1 MTSAALASLVVTTFV
16 GGAMTLPGRAVEPAM
31 QEGDYIVVLADRT
44 DPTKMASEH
53 AQSHGARMMHI
64 YRHALRGYAAHL
76 SAEAVAEIAADP
88 RVAFVQPDGVVSTM
102 AQSQPSGIDRVDADL
117 SPTAGLDGVDTQVDV
132 DVAVLDTGVDLQHPD
147 LNISRRKD
155 CSTRERGVDDGN
167 GHGTHVAGIIGARDN
182 NIGVV
187 GVAPGARIWPIKVL
201 GADGSGPFSDVI
213 CGIDYVTGNAFK
225 IEVANMSL
233 GGSGLDLPCGGTE
246 PDALHEAI
254 CASVA
259 AGVTYVVAAGNSG
272 SDASRTVPAAYDEVI
287 TVSALADFDGKPGGV
302 GGPTCRFETDDTFA
316 EFSNY
321 GADIDL
327 IAPGLCILSTWANGG
342 YNTISGT
349 SMSSPH
355 VAGGAALYLANH
367 PSASP
372 AEVKSAL
379 QAAGSSDWNNV
390 DDPDGIKEPL
400 LNVAGF

>member
-1 MTSAALASLVVTTFV
+1 M
-16 GGAMTLPGRAVEPAM
+16 P
-31 QEGDYIVVLADRT
+31 EGDYIVVLADRT

-64 YRHALRGYAAHL
+64 YRHALSGYAAHL

-88 RVAFVQPDGVVSTM
+88 RVAFVQPDGVASTM
-102 AQSQPSGIDRVDADL
+102 AQSQPTGIDRVDADL

-155 CSTRERGVDDGN
+155 CSTRERGVDDGS
-167 GHGTHVAGIIGARDN
+167 GHGTHVAGIISARDN

-201 GADGSGPFSDVI
+201 GASGSGTWSDVI
-213 CGIDYVTGNAFK
+213 CGIDYVTGNASK

-233 GGSGLDLPCGGTE
+233 GGSGLDKPCGGTE

-259 AGVTYVVAAGNSG
+259 AGVTYVVAAGNLG
-272 SDASRTVPAAYDEVI
+272 ADAYRTVPASYDEVI
-287 TVSALADFDGKPGGV
+287 TVSALADFDGKPGGA
-302 GGPTCRFETDDTFA
+302 GGPTCAFETDDTFVQ
-316 EFSNY
+316 FSNH
-321 GADIDL
+321 GVDIDL
-327 IAPGLCILSTWANGG
+327 IAPGLCILSTWTNGG
-342 YNTISGT
+342 YNTLSGT
-349 SMSSPH
+349 SMASPH

-367 PSASP
+367 PGASP
-372 AEVKSAL
+372 AEVKAAL

>member
-1 MTSAALASLVVTTFV
+1 M
-16 GGAMTLPGRAVEPAM
+16 P
-31 QEGDYIVVLADRT
+31 EGDYIVVLKDRAD
-44 DPTKMASEH
+44 PMKMAAEH
-53 AQSHGARMMHI
+53 VQSHGARMMHI

-102 AQSQPSGIDRVDADL
+102 AQSQPTGIDRVDADL
-117 SPTAGLDGVDTQVDV
+117 SPTAGIDGADTQVDV
-132 DVAVLDTGVDLQHPD
+132 DVAVLDTGVDLHHPD

-167 GHGTHVAGIIGARDN
+167 GHGSHVAGIIGARDN

-201 GADGSGPFSDVI
+201 DADGFGSFSDVI
-213 CGIDYVTGNAFK
+213 CGIDFVTGNASK

-233 GGSGLDLPCGGTE
+233 GALKPGMPCGGTE

-259 AGVTYVVAAGNSG
+259 AGVTYVVAAGNG
-272 SDASRTVPAAYDEVI
+272 YVDASRFVPASYDEVI
-287 TVSALADFDGKPGGV
+287 TVSALVDFDGKPGGT

-327 IAPGLCILSTWANGG
+327 IAPGFCILSTWRNGG

-367 PSASP
+367 PGASP
-372 AEVKSAL
+372 AEVKAAL

-400 LNVAGF
+400 LNVAGL

>member
-1 MTSAALASLVVTTFV
+1 MGLGGTGSTLARVADTMAAMPDLEKTLAVLPPHRREMFEARVERWRPDLEAALALLFDDHV
-16 GGAMTLPGRAVEPAM
+16 AV
-31 QEGDYIVVLADRT
+31 ADRLV
-44 DPTKMASEH
+44 
-53 AQSHGARMMHI
+53 AQ
-64 YRHALRGYAAHL
+64 AAAAFAVRDDDLHHL
-76 SAEAVAEIAADP
+76 
-88 RVAFVQPDGVVSTM
+88 
-102 AQSQPSGIDRVDADL
+102 
-117 SPTAGLDGVDTQVDV
+117 
-132 DVAVLDTGVDLQHPD
+132 D

-201 GADGSGPFSDVI
+201 DAGGGGSFSDVI
-213 CGIDYVTGNAFK
+213 CGIDFVTGNAHK

-233 GGSGLDLPCGGTE
+233 GGNGLDKPCGGTE

-259 AGVTYVVAAGNSG
+259 AGVTYVVAAGNSAG
-272 SDASRTVPAAYDEVI
+272 DASQIVPASYDEVI
-287 TVSALADFDGKPGGV
+287 TVSALVDFDGKPGGA

-327 IAPGLCILSTWANGG
+327 IAPGLCILSTWRNGG

-349 SMSSPH
+349 SMASPH

-367 PSASP
+367 PGASP
-372 AEVKSAL
+372 AEVKAAL
-379 QAAGSSDWNNV
+379 RAAGSSDWNNV
-390 DDPDGIKEPL
+390 DDPDEIKEPL
-400 LNVAGF
+400 LNVAGL